1 LDITDNVNRYAVLAT
16 MTLGG
21 LLTPLMGSSITV
33 ALPTIGKE
41 FELNAVALSWV
52 AASYLLSA
60 SMFLVP
66 FGRIADI
73 YGRKRIFKYG
83 TLLYT
88 IGSLLSALSH
98 SVGAL
103 ITYRVIQGIGGSMI
117 FGTSVAIITSV
128 FPSGERG
135 KAIGIN
141 TSAVYLGLSIGPFL
155 GGFMTE
161 YFGWRSL
168 FLLNFFIG
176 IVIII
181 LYSIALKGEWA
192 ESKGEKIDF
201 IGSGI
206 YGISLVLLMYGF
218 SRLPST
224 VGFSSI
230 TGGIIGLLFFFR
242 LESRIPNPV
251 INITLFK
258 TNHLFTYSNIAA
270 FINYAAT
277 SATGFLMSLY
287 LQYIKG
293 FSPQDT
299 GLILVT
305 QPIVMM
311 VFSAAAGWLSDK
323 IESRIIASF
332 GMIISAASLLLFIF
346 ITENSPLYFIIS
358 ALALLGFGIALF
370 ASPNTNAIMSSVEK
384 KYYGVASA
392 TVGTMRLT
400 GQMISIGIAT
410 LIFSLLMGTA
420 QISPENHGAFLESIK
435 TAFSIFAVLCFIGI
449 FASLARGNKNK
460 N

>member
-1 LDITDNVNRYAVLAT
+1 
-16 MTLGG
+16 
-21 LLTPLMGSSITV
+21 
-33 ALPTIGKE
+33 
-41 FELNAVALSWV
+41 
-52 AASYLLSA
+52 
-60 SMFLVP
+60 
-66 FGRIADI
+66 
-73 YGRKRIFKYG
+73 
-83 TLLYT
+83 
-88 IGSLLSALSH
+88 
-98 SVGAL
+98 
-103 ITYRVIQGIGGSMI
+103 
-117 FGTSVAIITSV
+117 
-128 FPSGERG
+128 
-135 KAIGIN
+135 
-141 TSAVYLGLSIGPFL
+141 
-155 GGFMTE
+155 
-161 YFGWRSL
+161 
-168 FLLNFFIG
+168 
-176 IVIII
+176 
-181 LYSIALKGEWA
+181 
-192 ESKGEKIDF
+192 
-201 IGSGI
+201 
-206 YGISLVLLMYGF
+206 
-218 SRLPST
+218 
-224 VGFSSI
+224 
-230 TGGIIGLLFFFR
+230 
-242 LESRIPNPV
+242 
-251 INITLFK
+251 LFK
-258 TNHLFTYSNIAA
+258 TNHLFTYSNAAA

-287 LQYIKG
+287 LQYIKD

-400 GQMISIGIAT
+400 GQMISIGIAA
-410 LIFSLLMGTA
+410 LIFSLFMGTA